1 MIFFLKIFR
10 HWYVYYD
17 CMVNYVYRNLSA
29 NFVHFKKKNMYN
41 TIQNHSF
48 TKPNPV
54 SLTPVIWREE
64 NHYGVS
70 DKKDDHNKNATK
82 QFENPPPEQ
91 RCNTHKDNTKTK
103 EKLYKP
109 AVHDA
114 WCIIFT
120 HTFTFNIF

>member
-1 MIFFLKIFR
+1 MA
-10 HWYVYYD
+10 
-17 CMVNYVYRNLSA
+17 NYVYRRNLSA
-29 NFVHFKKKNMYN
+29 NFVNRKVN
-41 TIQNHSF
+41 

-91 RCNTHKDNTKTK
+91 RCNTHKDNAKT

-120 HTFTFNIF
+120 HAFTFNIF